1 MAYCSHSKRETM
13 TEPKTT
19 FANGINPFVAPVVR
33 PEVSIDDVC
42 LFFKNIGR
50 VSTTY
55 EATKHFGISSA
66 MVTRFIA
73 RLHKQKLLLQSL
85 KSGHGGKYGYT
96 YAGDASLSRS
106 GQIPRIK
113 DLLTRK
119 PGLTA
124 REVSAELRINAPGRT
139 LSSMLTNRQLTYVGV
154 AGSYR
159 YYIA

>member
-1 MAYCSHSKRETM
+1 MAYYRQIKEIHM
-13 TEPKTT
+13 TAPKTT
-19 FANGINPFVAPVVR
+19 FANGRNPFIAPEVR
-33 PEVSIDDVC
+33 REVSIDDIC

-66 MVTRFIA
+66 RVTRFIA

-96 YAGDASLSRS
+96 YAGDASVSRS

-113 DLLTRK
+113 DLLTRR

-124 REVSAELRINAPGRT
+124 REVSAELCINAPGRT